1 MQVFNIG
8 SGEVM
13 IVLVV
18 AFVIVGPDD
27 LPKVAVWL
35 GRQLRRLRL
44 VLRDIK
50 AETGLDEVEREVTQI
65 QSDVK
70 QTVREMDVAA
80 DLRDAAKDVEGEFKG
95 LTRDVNTQTRR
106 LDQALR
112 SETRKV
118 DDELR
123 ESIRESDDRRQD
135 D

>member
-1 MQVFNIG
+1 MFNIG
-8 SGEVM
+8 LGKVM

-35 GRQLRRLRL
+35 GKQLRKLRL
-44 VLRDIK
+44 ILRDIK
-50 AETGLDEVEREVTQI
+50 TETGLDEVEKEVAQI
-65 QSDVK
+65 KNDVR
-70 QTVREMDVAA
+70 QTVREMDISA

-95 LTRDVNTQTRR
+95 LTRDVNAQTRR
-106 LDQALR
+106 LDQAIR
-112 SETRKV
+112 SETREV

-135 D
+135 N

>member
-1 MQVFNIG
+1 MFNIG
-8 SGEVM
+8 LGEVM

-70 QTVREMDVAA
+70 QTVREMDVTA
-80 DLRDAAKDVEGEFKG
+80 DLQDAAKDVEGEFKG
-95 LTRDVNTQTRR
+95 LTRNVNAQTRR
-106 LDQALR
+106 LDQAFR

-123 ESIRESDDRRQD
+123 ESIRESDDRKQD
-135 D
+135 E

>member
-1 MQVFNIG
+1 MFNIG

>member
-8 SGEVM
+8 LGEVM

-44 VLRDIK
+44 VLCDIK
-50 AETGLDEVEREVTQI
+50 AQTGLDEVEREVTQI

-95 LTRDVNTQTRR
+95 LTRDVNAQTRR

-123 ESIRESDDRRQD
+123 ESIRESDDRKQEA
-135 D
+135 